1 MADEKNIRAFLATDP
16 PEEILREI
24 AGVQGSL
31 KRSLRGDIRW
41 VRPEGIHLTLKFFG
55 DISEADVRA
64 IFDIVERQVAS
75 VAPMSFQLGELG
87 AFPDYQHPRVI
98 WVGLMGDISPLEEL
112 QKRLDQQFQTIG
124 FPGEDRPFR
133 AHLTLGRVKTAK
145 GPIGL
150 AQSVGAIRT
159 TGRFKI
165 GDLSLFR
172 SQLSPQGAS
181 YTKLAT
187 FVFRG

>member
-1 MADEKNIRAFLATDP
+1 MVDDKTIRAFLATDLP
-16 PEEILREI
+16 DEILREI
-24 AGVQGSL
+24 AGVQSSL

-55 DISEADVRA
+55 NVSEADVRA
-64 IFDIVERQVAS
+64 ISDIVVRQVAS

-98 WVGLMGDISPLEEL
+98 WVGLMGDIGPLAVL
-112 QKRLDQQFQTIG
+112 QKRLEQQFQTIG
-124 FPGEDRPFR
+124 FPEEGRPFR
-133 AHLTLGRVKTAK
+133 AHLTLARVKTAK

-150 AQSVGAIRT
+150 AQSVDAIRT
-159 TGRFKI
+159 TGRFEI
-165 GDLSLFR
+165 GDLSLYSSR
-172 SQLSPQGAS
+172 LSPQGAF